1 MTASMQGAD
10 MTRNVALYPWFKF
23 FQNLIFWQA
32 VWFLFFQA
40 QLSAAE
46 ALLLYAIYDVAT
58 TALEV
63 PSGYMSDRWGRRPT
77 LIAAAVAGCAGSGL
91 IALGG
96 GFGAF
101 ALAQVLLG
109 ASAAFASG
117 TDNALLYESLAG
129 TGRSDEVE
137 AQETRGW
144 QFTLT
149 ALALSAFL
157 GGIIAQYSYGAA
169 FAAAAVAMAIAC
181 LIAFRF
187 QEPPHDVQ
195 HVGGVADSTQW
206 HLFRS
211 AMKQPVLVW
220 LFSLSVLMYGFSH
233 IPFVF
238 GQPFI
243 QEALNSAGWQA
254 EAPLVSGSVSALMML
269 VSVVASLFA
278 IRLRQR
284 IGLPA
289 ILVLAFGIQIALIA
303 TLAVTN
309 SILAIAV
316 LFLRMVPNSLA
327 RPFII
332 ARMQPLLSDAGRAT
346 FLSVQSFC
354 GRLLFAATLL
364 LASANVPDGS
374 ELAYGDIQQTLACY
388 VIAGCIFF
396 AILLATVRRAKIAV
410 KQEGQSRIT

>member
-1 MTASMQGAD
+1 MAASVSVANMS
-10 MTRNVALYPWFKF
+10 RNVALYPWFKF

-32 VWFLFFQA
+32 VWFLFFQSE
-40 QLSAAE
+40 LSAAE

-63 PSGYMSDRWGRRPT
+63 PSGYMSDRLGRRPT
-77 LIAAAVAGCAGSGL
+77 LIAAAVAGAIGSGL
-91 IALGG
+91 IALGDG
-96 GFGAF
+96 IVVF

-117 TDNALLYESLAG
+117 TDNALLYESLSA
-129 TGRSDEVE
+129 TGRSNEVE
-137 AQETRGW
+137 LHETRGW

-149 ALALSAFL
+149 ALALSAVV
-157 GGIIAQYSYGAA
+157 GGVIAQFSFGLAFVSAA
-169 FAAAAVAMAIAC
+169 CAMGVAC
-181 LIAFRF
+181 VIAFRF
-187 QEPPHDVQ
+187 REPDRDDQTQAHLP
-195 HVGGVADSTQW
+195 ASTQW
-206 HLFRS
+206 HLFQT
-211 AMKQPVLVW
+211 AMRQPVLVW

-243 QEALNSAGWQA
+243 SEALNSAGWQA
-254 EAPLVSGSVSALMML
+254 EAPMVSGSVSALMML
-269 VSVVASLFA
+269 VSVLTSLFA

-289 ILVLAFGIQIALIA
+289 ILMLAFGIQIALIA
-303 TLAVTN
+303 ILAVTN

-316 LFLRMVPNSLA
+316 LFLRMVPNSLS

-346 FLSVQSFC
+346 FLSVQSFG

-364 LASANVPDGS
+364 VASAHAPDGA
-374 ELAYGDIQQTLACY
+374 ELAYGDIQQTLAWY
-388 VIAGCIFF
+388 VLAGCGFF
-396 AILLATVRRAKIAV
+396 AILLVTVGRAKIDATP
-410 KQEGQSRIT
+410 KAPNG

>member
-1 MTASMQGAD
+1 MTALLRAGQMA
-10 MTRNVALYPWFKF
+10 RNVTLYPWFKF

-32 VWFLFFQA
+32 VWFLFFQSH
-40 QLSAAE
+40 LSAAE

-63 PSGYMSDRWGRRPT
+63 PSGYMSDRLGRRPT
-77 LIAAAVAGCAGSGL
+77 LVAAAVAGCLGSGL
-91 IALGG
+91 IAFGG
-96 GFGAF
+96 GFAAF
-101 ALAQVLLG
+101 AVAQILLG

-117 TDNALLYESLAG
+117 TDNALLYESLSE
-129 TGRSDEVE
+129 TGRSSEVE

-144 QFTLT
+144 QFSLT
-149 ALALSAFL
+149 ALAVSAVT
-157 GGIIAQYSYGAA
+157 GGIIAQFRYDLA
-169 FAAAAVAMAIAC
+169 FAISAGAMAIAC
-181 LIAFRF
+181 GIALCFA
-187 QEPPHDVQ
+187 EPAR
-195 HVGGVADSTQW
+195 GGQSTDLLPASTQW
-206 HLFRS
+206 QLFRN
-211 AMKQPVLVW
+211 AMAQPVLVW

-243 QEALNSAGWQA
+243 SEALNAAGWQA
-254 EAPLVSGSVSALMML
+254 EAPLVSGSVSALMMI

-278 IRLRQR
+278 IKLRKR

-289 ILVLAFGIQIALIA
+289 ILMLAFGIQIAIIA
-303 TLAVTN
+303 TLATTN

-316 LFLRMVPNSLA
+316 LFLRMVPNSLS

-346 FLSVQSFC
+346 FLSVQSFG

-364 LASANVPDGS
+364 AASANVPDGV
-374 ELAYGDIQQTLACY
+374 ELAYGDIRQTLAWY
-388 VIAGCIFF
+388 VAAGCGFF
-396 AILLATVRRAKIAV
+396 VLLWVTSARAKV
-410 KQEGQSRIT
+410 EPDQSRIT

>member
-1 MTASMQGAD
+1 MTASTRANH

-23 FQNLIFWQA
+23 LQNLIFWQA
-32 VWFLFFQA
+32 VWFLFFQSK
-40 QLSAAE
+40 LSAAE

-63 PSGYMSDRWGRRPT
+63 PSGYMSDRLGRRPT
-77 LIAAAVAGCAGSGL
+77 LIAAAIAGCAGAGL
-91 IALGG
+91 IALGD
-96 GFGAF
+96 GFAAF
-101 ALAQVLLG
+101 AFAQVLLG

-117 TDNALLYESLAG
+117 TDNALLYESLDVS
-129 TGRSDEVE
+129 GRSGEVE
-137 AQETRGW
+137 LHETRAW

-157 GGIIAQYSYGAA
+157 GGVIAQFSYALA
-169 FAAAAVAMAIAC
+169 FAAAACAMAAAC
-181 LIAFRF
+181 FIAFQF
-187 QEPPHDVQ
+187 HEPSSDKHRDGHAP
-195 HVGGVADSTQW
+195 ADTQW
-206 HLFRS
+206 RLFRQ
-211 AMKQPVLVW
+211 AMGQPVLVW

-243 QEALNSAGWQA
+243 SEALNTAGWQA

-269 VSVVASLFA
+269 VSVMASFFA

-289 ILVLAFGIQIALIA
+289 ILMLAFGLQVALIA
-303 TLAVTN
+303 TLAATN
-309 SILAIAV
+309 SLFAIAV
-316 LFLRMVPNSLA
+316 LFLRMVPNSLS

-346 FLSVQSFC
+346 FLSVQSFG

-364 LASANVPDGS
+364 VASANVPDGS
-374 ELAYGDIQQTLACY
+374 EFAYGDIRQTLAWY
-388 VIAGCIFF
+388 VLAGLIGFGV
-396 AILLATVRRAKIAV
+396 LLATLRRA
-410 KQEGQSRIT
+410 GLDSRIGSQP